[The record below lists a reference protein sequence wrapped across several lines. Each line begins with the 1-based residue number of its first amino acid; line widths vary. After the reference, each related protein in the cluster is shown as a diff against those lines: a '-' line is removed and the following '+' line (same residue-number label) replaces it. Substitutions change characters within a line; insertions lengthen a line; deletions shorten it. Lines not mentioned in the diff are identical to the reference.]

1 MNHHAIT
8 KFSRM
13 DLSRIQK
20 SISFLTKA
28 KNPTPR
34 MVAATLVQIKELADV
49 VAQQEGLDHVLPQLE
64 SENVSRQV

>member
-13 DLSRIQK
+13 DLARIQK